1 MNSIMVRAV
10 QLFEDPNVSIAQLS
24 EFYKVEGSPHTY
36 LMFVTTI
43 DGVAVPLESGQR
55 GGSEIALRHLKDNPI
70 SAGGLTD
77 NRALQY
83 GWATADAVLGGAGI
97 LRDNPGATWYPR
109 DKDLQDLLMKQNR
122 KPVRAVVTGTGR
134 IDLKHP
140 VFNPKNGEWNPII
153 FTTKKGKENVE
164 DQAKRLDDQRH
175 RTFGPTQIFDLGETS
190 VDLGKAVRILRKDYK
205 AKLLDVQGGPILAGE
220 VVKAMLVD
228 EIRLT
233 VSPQVMGDLNSERKR
248 RPGFVAGIHFGLDD
262 SPLAQ
267 LEAIGVSG
275 SHIFLRYLMNY
286 RN

>member
-1 MNSIMVRAV
+1 MVRTV
-10 QLFEDPNVSIAQLS
+10 QLFEDPNISIDQLS

-43 DGVAVPLESGQR
+43 DGIAVPLEPGQR

-70 SAGGLTD
+70 AAGGLTD

-97 LRDNPGATWYPR
+97 LRDNPAATWYPR
-109 DKDLQDLLMKQNR
+109 DKDLQDLLTKGNR
-122 KPVRAVVTGTGR
+122 KPVRAVVTGRGEV
-134 IDLKHP
+134 DLKHP
-140 VFNPKNGEWNPII
+140 VFNPKKDEWQPVI
-153 FTTKKGKENVE
+153 FTTKIGEEKLKN
-164 DQAKRLDDQRH
+164 QAKRQVQGSKHLL
-175 RTFGPTQIFDLGETS
+175 PTKTYAIGDTN
-190 VDLGKAVRILRKDYK
+190 VDLAKAVDVLRKDYN

-233 VSPQVMGDLNSERKR
+233 FSPQIMGDLNFEGKR
-248 RPGFVAGIHFGLDD
+248 RPGFVTGIHFGIED
-262 SPLAQ
+262 SPLAE

>member
-1 MNSIMVRAV
+1 MVRTV
-10 QLFEDPNVSIAQLS
+10 QLFEDPNLSIDQLS

-43 DGVAVPLESGQR
+43 DGIAVPLEPGQR

-70 SAGGLTD
+70 AAGGLSD

-83 GWATADAVLGGAGI
+83 GWTTADAVLGGAGI
-97 LRDNPGATWYPR
+97 LRDNPAATWYPR
-109 DKDLQDLLMKQNR
+109 DKDLQDLLAKDKH
-122 KPVRAVVTGTGR
+122 KPVRAVVTGRGEV
-134 IDLKHP
+134 DLKHP
-140 VFNPKNGEWNPII
+140 VFHPKKDQWQPVV
-153 FTTKKGKENVE
+153 FTTKKGEEKLKS
-164 DQAKRLDDQRH
+164 QANRLQAQ
-175 RTFGPTQIFDLGETS
+175 GYNPPPTKTYAIGDTS
-190 VDLGKAVRILRKDYK
+190 VDLTKAVGILRKEYK
-205 AKLLDVQGGPILAGE
+205 TKLLDIQGGPILAGQ

-233 VSPQVMGDLNSERKR
+233 FSPQIMGDLNSEGKR
-248 RPGFVAGIHFGLDD
+248 RPGFVSGTHFGIED
-262 SPLAQ
+262 SPLAE